1 VIVSPPL
8 IGQGVAGEPRKEQ
21 VMAVNPSAPERRLL
35 TELGVLSDKLRALRA
50 SPRPDAN
57 DIRPLEA
64 QMSLKWQQL
73 RLLRAGPLNAE
84 AHPAPRRGG
93 RD

>member
-1 VIVSPPL
+1 MTTTHGIS
-8 IGQGVAGEPRKEQ
+8 
-21 VMAVNPSAPERRLL
+21 PERRLL
-35 TELGVLSDKLRALRA
+35 LELGVLSDRLRALRA
-50 SPRPDAN
+50 TLHPDPK

-73 RLLRAGPLNAE
+73 RLLRAGPLNTE
-84 AHPAPRRGG
+84 PQPTDRLSG